1 MEPRMFQFRLPADLR
16 EGLKKAAQAERRS
29 MSNIIVVALQSWLE
43 ENNYWVEEAT
53 YGATSKQAD
62 SSL

>member
-1 MEPRMFQFRLPADLR
+1 MFQFRLPADLR

-43 ENNYWVEEAT
+43 KNNYLVEQKVI
-53 YGATSKQAD
+53 S
-62 SSL
+62 